1 MYLAKLSVK
10 NKAVKKW
17 VKKKKISKNRE
28 KSLKQLNCYIG
39 KYSLNAKESSKR
51 EKEGERGM
59 RLTETKCK
67 MIYCVSN
74 YIKYVIQLIQSIK

>member
-17 VKKKKISKNRE
+17 VKKKKISNNRE
-28 KSLKQLNCYIG
+28 KSLKQLNCYFG

-67 MIYCVSN
+67 MIY
-74 YIKYVIQLIQSIK
+74 

>member
-1 MYLAKLSVK
+1 MS
-10 NKAVKKW
+10 
-17 VKKKKISKNRE
+17 KKKKISNNRE
-28 KSLKQLNCYIG
+28 KSLKQLNCYFG

-67 MIYCVSN
+67 MIY
-74 YIKYVIQLIQSIK
+74 